1 MTRPTT
7 IIAEIATK
15 VSRLVIAFRNRRAL
29 LALGGWDAHQ
39 LKDIGLTRSDVG
51 NALSYPVGEDP
62 AAILSEVR
70 DARRLHRRA
79 GAIPLDQ
86 KTTAHQELLKT
97 QRGDPTAKVRPR
109 AA

>member
-7 IIAEIATK
+7 TIAKIATK

-29 LALGGWDAHQ
+29 RALSGWDARQ

-51 NALSYPVGEDP
+51 NALSHPVGEDP
-62 AAILSEVR
+62 AAILSEIR
-70 DARRLHRRA
+70 DARRLHRPA
-79 GAIPLDQ
+79 GAIPLIQ
-86 KTTAHQELLKT
+86 KIRARREPHEA
-97 QRGDPTAKVRPR
+97 QRDDPTTTTRTR